1 MLCIAVL
8 EKKLKPKTKSK
19 VQTVLKSTK
28 LLHEHTKYLLIYM
41 YVHVCILRASW
52 SKKAKYCELKKF
64 GCLPCGHW
72 NQRCLENG
80 AKFKHWMSQNLK

>member
-1 MLCIAVL
+1 MLCTAVL

-28 LLHEHTKYLLIYM
+28 LLHEHTNLH
-41 YVHVCILRASW
+41 VRDVCILRASW

-64 GCLPCGHW
+64 GCLPCGHR